1 MDQSTGDPYEL
12 MRGTRAMRWLK
23 PDPVPRPLI
32 GQLLEA
38 AVTAPNAGNRQQ
50 WGFIVVFDPDVK
62 ARVQHY
68 YALAFRPVS
77 RMYSELPPPPG
88 MTSTQYQRQHES
100 VRHLTEHFHEAPVWI
115 VGCVDHGGRPSMT
128 TGASLYPAI
137 QNVLLRAR
145 SLGLGATLTTRHTL
159 YASEVD
165 EILGLP
171 TNVTALAIVPIGFPD
186 RPFGEVR
193 RGAWTDV
200 AHEDQWGR
208 HFETA

>member
-1 MDQSTGDPYEL
+1 
-12 MRGTRAMRWLK
+12 
-23 PDPVPRPLI
+23 
-32 GQLLEA
+32 
-38 AVTAPNAGNRQQ
+38 
-50 WGFIVVFDPDVK
+50 
-62 ARVQHY
+62 
-68 YALAFRPVS
+68 
-77 RMYSELPPPPG
+77 
-88 MTSTQYQRQHES
+88 
-100 VRHLTEHFHEAPVWI
+100 
-115 VGCVDHGGRPSMT
+115 MT

-200 AHEDQWGR
+200 AHEDRWGR